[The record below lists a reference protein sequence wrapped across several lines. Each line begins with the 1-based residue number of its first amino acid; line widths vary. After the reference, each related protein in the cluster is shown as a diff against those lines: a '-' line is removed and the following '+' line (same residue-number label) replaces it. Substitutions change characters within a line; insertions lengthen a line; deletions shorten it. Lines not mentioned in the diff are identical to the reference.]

1 MHLQQ
6 SGDWT
11 KQNPYYNGWTSA
23 TYINSVF
30 LFCPDGRI
38 RACVLN
44 CPGSWHDSTQADY
57 GLYEKKM
64 KLMYKLYM
72 VQVLVAD
79 SAFKLSTNDYLLRS
93 SQYDPLRTA
102 PVEIAEGT
110 PTEEAAAMKQR
121 AVCKANA
128 VNRDATSSVRQM
140 SEWGMRQIQGGF
152 PQLKDNML
160 LEETGDRRII
170 LKLVVVLYN
179 FQTTKVGINTTLNT

>member
-1 MHLQQ
+1 MGG
-6 SGDWT
+6 SGLLLKLT
-11 KQNPYYNGWTSA
+11 M
-23 TYINSVF
+23 
-30 LFCPDGRI
+30 
-38 RACVLN
+38 
-44 CPGSWHDSTQADY
+44 GS
-57 GLYEKKM
+57 YEKKM

-72 VQVLVAD
+72 L
-79 SAFKLSTNDYLLRS
+79 
-93 SQYDPLRTA
+93 